1 MKNDTWRVEGKIVF
15 VYDEKDLNDSLEHDY
30 FSDGYIRKYPMSKFK
45 TQEEVVE
52 EEIKN
57 FQNKFP
63 DRVVVKDETID
74 HLYIDKINTENDK
87 IYQENKFRREMI
99 YAERDG
105 DIGSY
110 MATGGI
116 TKGKSH
122 AEGGI
127 PMEVSSTGQ
136 KVELEGGEGVINK
149 KNMSD
154 KTLHDYEGKKLT
166 KCEIAS
172 EINSDGG
179 NGVQID
185 CDGIVGKKYKHEEG
199 GKVSKMKYNSLGN
212 VFPDLTQNQRQ
223 DIMESYMGQYEHGGN
238 ISNCIEEHK
247 RTKSL
252 NKKIRKQSME
262 LGGVTKNEFTPIQV
276 VFDRG
281 IKVDIMRGDN
291 LDSQMNLHPN
301 KLYNLLFHSIRD
313 EINESGNRTNSVR
326 FYLKDKAR
334 GSFGTSLKYFF
345 DVDRHLFN
353 VSSDVSDIKNDSGLT
368 FEDKERLFLLSSVSA
383 KDMTI
388 DQISFL
394 AEFKGKNAAN
404 SLSTIAIQKLFS
416 LIFEHKSSSISIG
429 RIAIYNNGVGNIS
442 SLAPKDCHV
451 FIKDNNE
458 MFVRSDLNKS
468 IKTEVNYDEVE
479 SDINALQNYS
489 SDDQNWSYFNDI
501 ETLNADAIMLV
512 YPTVNPR
519 TPLLPSY
526 LWKNGFNGVKSSI
539 GISIAEFSSRE
550 IMSKFKNTQKD
561 FLNGERNIVYQEIN
575 TGITK
580 DGNFCLISIFK
591 NEYFIL

>member
-301 KLYNLLFHSIRD
+301 KLYNFYF
-313 EINESGNRTNSVR
+313 RT
-326 FYLKDKAR
+326 
-334 GSFGTSLKYFF
+334 
-345 DVDRHLFN
+345 
-353 VSSDVSDIKNDSGLT
+353 
-368 FEDKERLFLLSSVSA
+368 
-383 KDMTI
+383 
-388 DQISFL
+388 
-394 AEFKGKNAAN
+394 
-404 SLSTIAIQKLFS
+404 
-416 LIFEHKSSSISIG
+416 
-429 RIAIYNNGVGNIS
+429 
-442 SLAPKDCHV
+442 
-451 FIKDNNE
+451 
-458 MFVRSDLNKS
+458 
-468 IKTEVNYDEVE
+468 
-479 SDINALQNYS
+479 
-489 SDDQNWSYFNDI
+489 
-501 ETLNADAIMLV
+501 
-512 YPTVNPR
+512 
-519 TPLLPSY
+519 
-526 LWKNGFNGVKSSI
+526 
-539 GISIAEFSSRE
+539 
-550 IMSKFKNTQKD
+550 
-561 FLNGERNIVYQEIN
+561 
-575 TGITK
+575 
-580 DGNFCLISIFK
+580 
-591 NEYFIL
+591 